1 MRGWYFGAG
10 PDDPLFLGITGA
22 FQSGEDTSDEEE
34 DEDEESRE
42 VFGCFFFFL
51 PAATEVADLFGMKVR
66 IFPNFRIRRVNC
78 QK

>member
-34 DEDEESRE
+34 DDDEDSRE
-42 VFGCFFFFL
+42 DFCFFFFL
-51 PAATEVADLFGMKVR
+51 PAATDVTGLLGM
-66 IFPNFRIRRVNC
+66 
-78 QK
+78 